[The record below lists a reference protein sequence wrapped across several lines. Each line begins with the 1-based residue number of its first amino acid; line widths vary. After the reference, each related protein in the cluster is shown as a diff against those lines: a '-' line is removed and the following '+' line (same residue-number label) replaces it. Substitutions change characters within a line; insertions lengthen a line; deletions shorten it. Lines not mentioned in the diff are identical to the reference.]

1 MKKISN
7 NEYSITF
14 QSRRKQR
21 YKEDTIRYHEII
33 VDNKIWCYSNR
44 YDKNSLATYLECD
57 HNIFKIIEKAWAI
70 YLSKKFYKNFSYQLL
85 DDCGNID
92 EVIYALYG
100 LECKEYNAK
109 NYFNKEVYEIIK
121 EKYKKGCYVTTKSKI
136 NNKNLV
142 NDHVY
147 LVHDIYEPKKKI
159 ILLNPH
165 DSDMISRHQ
174 SIKID
179 EIKDIVDVFGYVK

>member
-1 MKKISN
+1 M
-7 NEYSITF
+7 
-14 QSRRKQR
+14 
-21 YKEDTIRYHEII
+21 
-33 VDNKIWCYSNR
+33 DNKIWCYSNR

-85 DDCGNID
+85 DDGGNID
-92 EVIYALYG
+92 EVIYALSG

-147 LVHDIYEPKKKI
+147 LYMIFMNKKENNFIK
-159 ILLNPH
+159 PY